1 MQIYFD
7 FLFYMK
13 TQHTNEYVNLEAFR
27 KRNALLQQDV
37 ADILGTSRGYI
48 SMVERGDSK
57 LSSQKIDLLFDAAAK
72 NHWDVSDLVP
82 GYSRLQSVMAYLL
95 RKDDSSSNYF
105 TNHLLSSVLEER
117 IKHGEIGINEAF
129 ADAIVKQYSE
139 IDKQWLLD
147 GTGEMLLTPKGRTSE
162 LALLKEEVRQLKAS
176 LLEYQETNMRLLQ
189 SLPTLIADEIE
200 KRREQSVSKKYSK
213 S

>member
-1 MQIYFD
+1 
-7 FLFYMK
+7 MK

-117 IKHGEIGINEAF
+117 IKHGEIGFNESC
-129 ADAIVKQYSE
+129 ADAILQQSSE
-139 IDKQWLLD
+139 TDTQWLLA
-147 GTGEMLLTPKGRTSE
+147 GTGEMLLTPKGGPSE
-162 LALLKEEVRQLKAS
+162 LELLKEEVRQLKAS